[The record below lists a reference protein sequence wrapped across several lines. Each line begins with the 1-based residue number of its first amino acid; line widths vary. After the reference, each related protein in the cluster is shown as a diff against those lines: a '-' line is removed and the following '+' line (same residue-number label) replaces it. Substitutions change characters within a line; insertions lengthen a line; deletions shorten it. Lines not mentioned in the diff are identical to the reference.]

1 MGNDLPHKEETINHI
16 NFLPEFNFLQ
26 QEEKKPGV
34 KKNHFTFRKVLTITN
49 HFTFST

>member
-34 KKNHFTFRKVLTITN
+34 KRIILLFEKF
-49 HFTFST
+49 